1 MTKGGR
7 TLLQTSLSKA
17 VLDQAAR
24 QIQQEISFPFY
35 ESAMKKGLKL
45 YREGFVYNAQLI
57 EEDVVQANVL
67 DRSVYKPVLDLF
79 QLSQSECQCSST
91 YFCPHLFALF
101 FYLYA
106 NVGQVGDLVRQWNTK
121 RQEATKRP
129 TIIQKPAAPA
139 ASIDAWEKQFEQSF
153 HYFLQRH
160 RSSDYWFAHYL
171 CYRFFPSL
179 IEKVPYQDGEKWL
192 YHLHAALF
200 TFERLIE
207 YSEPF
212 QRSTYQRTFWDSA
225 IADFVNVI
233 QQKCAL
239 LERKPVTNESL
250 LDECRQY
257 VQKMVCSANLYLE
270 WCIRVY
276 GLVWRT
282 LFGEQWLAQ
291 ETNELRAHE
300 PLADAQRLALIQL
313 ALLHEKD
320 CDIPPLV
327 EKVRAPLISHVL
339 FWLNELANRKHWTR
353 MALWWEV
360 IVTRELLLEAP
371 LGFRGDVAHKLLAV
385 ASRYTNETN
394 DSTWYERLLQALL
407 PYSASDYSLYL
418 LENEQ
423 YKQWVELHII
433 AGIDIETIHRPFLS
447 MIEKRDRS
455 LLLPLYHRAVD
466 ERIRAKNRASYK
478 EAVRYLKKLRAAYR
492 ALGRYGT
499 WRDYRDRLCE
509 ETKRLRAFQ
518 EELQKGKL
526 LHD

>member
-1 MTKGGR
+1 M
-7 TLLQTSLSKA
+7 LQTSLSKA

-24 QIQQEISFPFY
+24 QIHQELSFPLY
-35 ESAMKKGLKL
+35 ETAMKKGLKL
-45 YREGFVYNAQLI
+45 YREGFVYNAELI
-57 EEDVVQANVL
+57 EQDVVQANVL

-106 NVGQVGDLVRQWNTK
+106 NVGQVGDLVRKWNTK
-121 RQEATKRP
+121 KSETPSKRT
-129 TIIQKPAAPA
+129 TIVQKQAFPA

-160 RSSDYWFAHYL
+160 RPSDYWFAHYL

-179 IEKVPYQDGEKWL
+179 IEKVPYQEGEKWL

-212 QRSTYQRTFWDSA
+212 QRSTYQRAFWDSA

-239 LERKPVTNESL
+239 LARKPVANELL
-250 LDECRQY
+250 LDEFRQY
-257 VQKMVCSANLYLE
+257 VQKIVRSAKLYLE
-270 WCIRVY
+270 WRIRVY

-282 LFGEQWLAQ
+282 IFGEQWLAQ
-291 ETNELRAHE
+291 ETEELRAHK
-300 PLADAQRLALIQL
+300 PLTDEHRLALIQL
-313 ALLHEKD
+313 ALLYEKD
-320 CDIPPLV
+320 SDIPPLL
-327 EKVRAPLISHVL
+327 ENVRFPLITHVL
-339 FWLNELANRKHWTR
+339 FWLSELASRQHWTR
-353 MALWWEV
+353 MALWWEA
-360 IVTRELLLEAP
+360 IVTRQLLLEAP
-371 LGFRGDVAHKLLAV
+371 LHLRGEVAHELLSLAD
-385 ASRYTNETN
+385 RYVNETN
-394 DSTWYERLLQALL
+394 DRARYEQILQALL
-407 PYSASDYSLYL
+407 PYSASNYSFYL

-423 YKQWVELHII
+423 YKQWVELHDV
-433 AGIDIETIHRPFLS
+433 AGIDIETIYRPFLTT
-447 MIEKRDRS
+447 IEKHDRS
-455 LLLPLYHRAVD
+455 LLLPLYHRAVR
-466 ERIRAKNRASYK
+466 ERIQAKNRASYK
-478 EAVRYLKKLRAAYR
+478 DAVRYLKKLRAAYR
-492 ALGRYGT
+492 ALGRYDT
-499 WRDYRDRLCE
+499 WRQYRNRLCE

-518 EELQKGKL
+518 AELEKGKL

>member
-1 MTKGGR
+1 M
-7 TLLQTSLSKA
+7 LQTSLSKA

-24 QIQQEISFPFY
+24 QIHQELSHPLY

-45 YREGFVYNAQLI
+45 YREGFVYNAQLM

-121 RQEATKRP
+121 QQETTKRP
-129 TIIQKPAAPA
+129 TIIQKPAPPA
-139 ASIDAWEKQFEQSF
+139 ASIAAWEKQFEQSF
-153 HYFLQRH
+153 AYFLQRH
-160 RSSDYWFAHYL
+160 RPSDYWFAHYL

-179 IEKVPYQDGEKWL
+179 IEKISYKGTEKWL

-200 TFERLIE
+200 TFSRLVQ
-207 YSEPF
+207 YSKPF
-212 QRSTYQRTFWDSA
+212 QQSSYQRAFWDSA
-225 IADFVNVI
+225 IADFFSVI
-233 QQKCAL
+233 HNKCNLVANQPNRTPYTALFEELRKYVQHAL
-239 LERKPVTNESL
+239 LSSES
-250 LDECRQY
+250 
-257 VQKMVCSANLYLE
+257 LYLE
-270 WCIRVY
+270 WRLRAY
-276 GLVWRT
+276 GLLWQT
-282 LFGEQWLAQ
+282 LFNDKHWIDKEKQ
-291 ETNELRAHE
+291 ELRANK
-300 PLADAQRLALIQL
+300 PLTDEHRLALVQL
-313 ALLHEKD
+313 AFMSKED
-320 CDIPPLV
+320 DDIPSLLQQVSIPLLPYALV
-327 EKVRAPLISHVL
+327 WIRQMASNNEWERMRMIWELCFANGDPLAGIPLHRRGEIA
-339 FWLNELANRKHWTR
+339 NEL
-353 MALWWEV
+353 
-360 IVTRELLLEAP
+360 
-371 LGFRGDVAHKLLAV
+371 LAR
-385 ASRYTNETN
+385 AERYANETN
-394 DSTWYERLLQALL
+394 DKKLYEHTLRALL

-447 MIEKRDRS
+447 MIEKRDCS

-478 EAVRYLKKLRAAYR
+478 EAVRYLKKIRAAYR